1 MKNLWTR
8 YAARLDAMTL
18 RERTIIFAAIAT
30 LLTVLVYSLWI
41 DGEFTKSRR
50 LTSEIGQREAE
61 MKAIQDQVAKLSSA
75 RLADPDRANR
85 ERLKSLQ
92 QQVAEIE
99 ANIAAEER
107 KFTAPDKM
115 RAVLEEL
122 LAKNRRVNL
131 VSLKTLPV
139 ASISEDGA
147 GGPAK
152 PPAAS
157 GQIKPPPAGRLIYRH
172 GVELVVSGAYLDIL
186 GYLKE
191 LERLPTQLYWGDLGL
206 AGQYPAITVK
216 VVVYTLSLDRAWLSV

>member
-1 MKNLWTR
+1 VKALWDR
-8 YAARLDAMTL
+8 YASRLDAMTL
-18 RERTIIFAAIAT
+18 RERAVIFAAIAS
-30 LLTVLVYSLWI
+30 LLSVLVYSLWI
-41 DGEFTKSRR
+41 DSEFTKSRR
-50 LTSEIGQREAE
+50 LTAELRQREAE
-61 MKAIQDQVAKLSSA
+61 MKAVQDQVAKFSSA

-92 QQVAEIE
+92 QQLAEIE
-99 ANIAAEER
+99 TNIAAEER

-139 ASISEDGA
+139 VSIAEDGA
-147 GGPAK
+147 GGAAK
-152 PPAAS
+152 PPAA
-157 GQIKPPPAGRLIYRH
+157 GLTKPAPAGRLIYRH

-186 GYLKE
+186 GYLRD

-206 AGQYPAITVK
+206 GGQYPAITVK
-216 VVVYTLSLDRAWLSV
+216 VVVYTLSLDRAWLNV